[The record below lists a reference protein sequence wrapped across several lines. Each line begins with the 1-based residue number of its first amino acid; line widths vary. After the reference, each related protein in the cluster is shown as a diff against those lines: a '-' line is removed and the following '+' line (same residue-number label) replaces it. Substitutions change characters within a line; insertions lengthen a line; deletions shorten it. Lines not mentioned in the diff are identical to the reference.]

1 MAEETF
7 PEPFFARRFRSPSM
21 ERLGF
26 SAAMVQTGLEEHI
39 R

>member
-7 PEPFFARRFRSPSM
+7 PEPFFERRFRSPGT
-21 ERLGF
+21 ERLGS
-26 SAAMVQTGLEEHI
+26 SAAMVQTSLEEHI